1 MIKST
6 RIETNIK
13 DKESDKFLTYKI
25 DLDTGMTTM
34 QYGPGEDIAID
45 HDWRRRIEDGTIISG
60 SIMFLS
66 MTSTHNSCRDV
77 WIESHNNIS

>member
-13 DKESDKFLTYKI
+13 DKKKSDKFLTYKI
-25 DLDTGMTTM
+25 DLDTGITTM

-45 HDWRRRIEDGTIISG
+45 HDWRRRMEGGTIISA
-60 SIMFLS
+60 SITFLS
-66 MTSTHNSCRDV
+66 MTPTHNGY
-77 WIESHNNIS
+77 IETYG